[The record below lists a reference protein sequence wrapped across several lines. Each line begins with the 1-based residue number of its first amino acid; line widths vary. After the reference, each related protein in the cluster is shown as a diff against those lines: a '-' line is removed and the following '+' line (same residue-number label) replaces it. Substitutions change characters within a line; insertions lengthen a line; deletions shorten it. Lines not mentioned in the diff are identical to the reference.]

1 MKLTRQ
7 DAECH
12 LIRALGRNPV
22 VGLLGPR
29 QVGKTT
35 LARDVTA
42 GMREVSYL
50 DLEDSEDLLRLEN
63 PRLALEPLHGVVVID
78 EVQRRPELFPLL
90 RILADRPECPA
101 RFLVLGSASP
111 ELLRQSSETLA
122 GRIEYIELG
131 GFALAETGSE
141 QMEKLWNR
149 GGFPR
154 AFTAVNEDDSQAW
167 RRNFIRTFLER
178 DLPQLG
184 LRLAAPVVERFWMM
198 LAHLHGQILNV
209 SELGRNLGF
218 SPPSAR
224 HYVDTLA
231 AAFMV
236 RLLPPWHENLGK
248 RQVKSPKVYI
258 RDSGLL
264 HSLLGLNDLASL
276 RGHPRLGASW
286 EGFVIEQILLA
297 APPDARAY
305 FWATQ
310 GGAELDLLLLTKG
323 KRIGIEVKYAEAPR
337 PTRSLHIAINDLR
350 LDHARIIY
358 PGRSRIDL
366 DEKLAVLPLANFLEE
381 LPNEV
386 HTSKSMD

>member
-1 MKLTRQ
+1 MKIGRFG
-7 DAECH
+7 AEEQV
-12 LIRALGRNPV
+12 LRALDRNPV

-35 LARDVTA
+35 LAGDVTA
-42 GMREVSYL
+42 GMEEVHFF

-63 PRLALEPLHGVVVID
+63 ARLALDPLRGLVVID
-78 EVQRRPELFPLL
+78 EVQRRPELFPQL
-90 RILADRPECPA
+90 RVLADRSGLPA

-111 ELLRQSSETLA
+111 ELLRQTSESLA

-131 GFALAETGSE
+131 GLSLIEVGHERLET
-141 QMEKLWNR
+141 LWER

-154 AFTAVNEDDSQAW
+154 SFTAQNAEDSRAW

-184 LRLAAPVVERFWMM
+184 FRLASPVVERFWMM
-198 LAHLHGQILNV
+198 LAHSHGQVLNV
-209 SELGRNLGF
+209 AELGRNLGF
-218 SPPSAR
+218 SHPAAR

-231 AAFMV
+231 SAFMI
-236 RLLPPWHENLGK
+236 RLLQPWHENLRK
-248 RQVKSPKVYI
+248 RQVKSPKVYV

-264 HSLLGLNDLASL
+264 HSLLGVNDLDSL

-297 APPDARAY
+297 APPDTRPY

-310 GGAELDLLLLTKG
+310 GGAELDLLLLTGG

-337 PTRSLHIAINDLR
+337 PSRSLHMARSDLR
-350 LDHARIIY
+350 LDLVRIIH
-358 PGRSRIDL
+358 PGRSRIDY
-366 DEKLAVLPLANFLEE
+366 DAEISALPLPDFLRE
-381 LPNEV
+381 LGSIAV
-386 HTSKSMD
+386 